1 MRFSV
6 ESYVVLLVKPEKK
19 EQLRKKSTSGI
30 NLLLFHICLGCNSA
44 IPLGLQS
51 AGETRIGS
59 CNTVCLVVV
68 DAIPTAVQCAHD
80 GFVCMCVFCVVA
92 GRGAMF
98 MYNAK

>member
-19 EQLRKKSTSGI
+19 QLRKKSTSGI
-30 NLLLFHICLGCNSA
+30 NVLLFHIFLGCNSA

-51 AGETRIGS
+51 IGETWIGS

-92 GRGAMF
+92 RRGAMF
-98 MYNAK
+98 LYNAK